1 VIDPAVV
8 LLLSVCSAALF
19 GSAALHK
26 LAALQEFESALRG
39 YEILP
44 GRIVGAV
51 SYILPLCEL
60 LIATSLCIEA
70 LRARATAAAALML
83 VAYALAIAVNLRRK
97 RRYIDCGCAGFGE
110 RRAIAAWMVV
120 RNLAFALLLMAFDV
134 LPWSARAL
142 HWTDV
147 VTVAG
152 GALIIA
158 FLYLTAEELLGR
170 LPHVMRTAG
179 AAR

>member
-8 LLLSVCSAALF
+8 LLLSACAAALF
-19 GSAALHK
+19 GIAALHK
-26 LAALQEFESALRG
+26 FAALQEFKTALLA
-39 YEILP
+39 YDILP
-44 GRIVGAV
+44 VRIVGVAT
-51 SYILPLCEL
+51 YILPVCEL
-60 LIATSLCIEA
+60 LIAISLWIEA
-70 LRARATAAAALML
+70 FRARATIATAFML
-83 VAYALAIAVNLRRK
+83 LAYALAIAVNLKRE

-110 RRAIAAWMVV
+110 RRPIAPWMVL
-120 RNLAFALLLMAFDV
+120 RNVALALLLITFDV
-134 LPWSARAL
+134 FPWSARAL
-142 HWTDV
+142 HWTDA

-158 FLYLTAEELLGR
+158 FLYLAVEELLGH

>member
-8 LLLSVCSAALF
+8 LLLSTCSAALF

-26 LAALQEFESALRG
+26 LAALQEFKTALRG

-44 GRIVGAV
+44 GHIVGAV
-51 SYILPLCEL
+51 SYVLPLCES
-60 LIATSLCIEA
+60 LIAISLCLEA
-70 LRARATAAAALML
+70 LRARAIVAAAFML
-83 VAYALAIAVNLRRK
+83 LTYALAIAVNLKRK

-110 RRAIAAWMVV
+110 RRPIAPWMVV
-120 RNLAFALLLMAFDV
+120 RNLACALLLIAFDV

-142 HWTDV
+142 RWTDV
-147 VTVAG
+147 VTVG
-152 GALIIA
+152 GGTLIIA
-158 FLYLTAEELLGR
+158 FLYLTAQELLGR
-170 LPHVMRTAG
+170 LPHLMRTAG